1 MSKDFAPFLLTPFRS
16 PPSLS
21 DALRRSSGGNCEHP
35 TPLKEPKNP
44 KIDGTPSTSITIPG
58 QGGKSS
64 GGTSLTLAFND
75 FDKQNKEYEADRM
88 RWLENQLSPSRE
100 GGGLPGGGPTL
111 QLVSGSPSTLT
122 VSPSAAQTQ
131 GTSPIVWTLT
141 VSAAATGAYY
151 A

>member
-1 MSKDFAPFLLTPFRS
+1 MSKEFVPFLLTPFQA
-16 PPSLS
+16 PPSLADS
-21 DALRRSSGGNCEHP
+21 LSRASSGNCEHP
-35 TPLKEPKNP
+35 TSLKEPKNP
-44 KIDGTPSTSITIPG
+44 KIDGAPTTSISIPG
-58 QGGKSS
+58 QGRS
-64 GGTSLTLAFND
+64 GGSSLTLAFND
-75 FDKQNKEYEADRM
+75 FDRRLKEYENDRM

-111 QLVSGSPSTLT
+111 QIVSGSPSTLT
-122 VSPSAAQTQ
+122 VSPPAAQTQ